1 MEAASETAATISRQ
15 LTQLLDKQLAD
26 GADVM
31 NQVASSVRLAA
42 DDLDDNVPQVA
53 GVVRTL
59 ADKVDSYGGKLRE
72 QSIEQM
78 FGSASALTRRQ
89 PGLVFGLAAVAGF
102 LVFRTFSVAPRS
114 SKQPRSG
121 MH

>member
-1 MEAASETAATISRQ
+1 MEAASESAATISRQ
-15 LTQLLDKQLAD
+15 FTQVLDEQLAD
-26 GADVM
+26 GADIM

-72 QSIEQM
+72 QSTEQM
-78 FGSASALTRRQ
+78 FQSASALTRRQ
-89 PGLVFGLAAVAGF
+89 PGLVFSLAAIAGF
-102 LVFRTFSVAPRS
+102 LVFRTFSAAPTPSR
-114 SKQPRSG
+114 QRRSG